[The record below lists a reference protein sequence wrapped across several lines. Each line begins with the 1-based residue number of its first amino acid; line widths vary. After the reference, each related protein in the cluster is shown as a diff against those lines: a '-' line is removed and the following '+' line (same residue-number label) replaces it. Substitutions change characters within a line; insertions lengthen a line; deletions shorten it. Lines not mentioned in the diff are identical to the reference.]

1 MIQQE
6 QEQEQEYDYE
16 DAPRMQHGL
25 PPQFNPAVHDVI
37 LNNEFIIDSLC
48 RTLRGEIIDP
58 TTNTIKKIGD
68 PIVDAVAMNWII
80 SRVAPYTS
88 KIFSLSYLSDEI
100 LAELLFEFEETVSLE
115 LLEPQFVGATKH
127 NRDYIK
133 TLMVHTATVTAHKAR
148 QAQTLKK
155 LLESHQV
162 QEQSFTQQQSK
173 PGLFSRF
180 KI

>member
-1 MIQQE
+1 MTQ

-25 PPQFNPAVHDVI
+25 PAQFNPAVHDVI

-88 KIFSLSYLSDEI
+88 KIFSLSYLGDEI
-100 LAELLFEFEETVSLE
+100 LGELLFEFEETVSLE
-115 LLEPQFVGATKH
+115 LMEPKHVGATKH